1 MVLFIAVQHFVF
13 NMVEL
18 FILGLSV
25 LILKNFVKLI
35 QDSFLFDS
43 STLQYS
49 LFGSILTFG
58 AMIGAITSG
67 KIADYIGR
75 KGVSLTRF

>member
-43 STLQYS
+43 TLQYS